1 MMTISRTWSLFM
13 TRKKKYFPNNWRA
26 IKDTPSSVFS
36 HPPLSFDDFMA
47 WKIEGYQIPTSV
59 SCIIREQDVETGKVT
74 EHVYKRQTDAKN
86 KARAIMEAGESEFVV
101 CSRDAVHVVYPLPN
115 EEDYDYDEY

>member
-1 MMTISRTWSLFM
+1 M

-47 WKIEGYQIPTSV
+47 WKIEGYMIPTSV

-74 EHVYKRQTDAKN
+74 EHVYSRTSDAKN
-86 KARAIMEAGESEFVV
+86 KALAIMEAGESEFTV
-101 CSRDAVHVVYPLPN
+101 CTRDAVHQVYP
-115 EEDYDYDEY
+115 EMGEDYDYDEEDYERA